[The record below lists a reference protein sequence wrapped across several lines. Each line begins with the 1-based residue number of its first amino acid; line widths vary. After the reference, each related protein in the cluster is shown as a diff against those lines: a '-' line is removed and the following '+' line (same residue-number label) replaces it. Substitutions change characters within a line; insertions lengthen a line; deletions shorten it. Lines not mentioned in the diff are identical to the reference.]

1 MISPGAGPCG
11 TWIEVCGSSFGSA
24 QEEMSDGTGVRR
36 VVDFVASSGTYTAL
50 KYRNWSDGH
59 FEVRF
64 FNFFEDLIDPNT
76 DERNF
81 VQDDGSGACPQ
92 EPSIRKCGNL
102 QPGVYALY
110 VKSIYFDDEDSSG
123 ALSCGD
129 NISEVVSSD
138 PVYFELTNE
147 PAILRLKPT
156 EIESGERLII
166 KGLNFGPTQGS
177 GEVRIGNKN
186 KAQSPTPGQGKL
198 LSNTRLWSNTVI
210 KVKLTV
216 PLEWEGKRRCVW
228 VEKGG
233 MKSNYKRLN
242 ILAP

>member
-1 MISPGAGPCG
+1 MTSPWTGPCG
-11 TWIEVCGSSFGSA
+11 TWIEVVGSSFGSA

-36 VVDFVASSGTYTAL
+36 VVDFVAPSGTYTAL
-50 KYRNWSDGH
+50 KYRNWSDGR

-64 FNFFEDLIDPNT
+64 LNFFEDLIDPNT

-81 VQDDGSGACPQ
+81 VQDDASGACPQ
-92 EPSIRKCGNL
+92 EPTIRKCGNL
-102 QPGVYALY
+102 EIGVYALY
-110 VKSIYFDDEDSSG
+110 VKSIYFDDADSSG

-147 PAILRLKPT
+147 PTIFRLKPT
-156 EIESGERLII
+156 EIEMGGRLII

-177 GEVRIGNKN
+177 GEVRIGNRK
-186 KAQSPTPGQGKL
+186 KAQRPTLGQGKL
-198 LSNTRLWSNTVI
+198 LNNTRLWSNTVI
-210 KVKLTV
+210 KVRLTV
-216 PLEWEGKRRCVW
+216 PLKWGGKRGCVW

-233 MKSNYKRLN
+233 MKSNYKRLK